1 MPHSSSSRPESRQRV
16 DVDVPLGF
24 EHQLAS
30 LFGGVV
36 DDDDDCPTEDLF
48 DPHSIHSS
56 DNSDAELSSDYGSI
70 NTVVEAYTDLLD
82 DQDAVQNHREAFYRM
97 YLPVY
102 HKVKAGT
109 NLINDAKYE
118 ELVKLLSNPLPKGAS
133 MTDRNNR
140 RKYELVGNIAG
151 HCLYRNG
158 LVVTTVEKVFD
169 VILEA
174 HIRLNHARSSFKNKE
189 CIKKQLGYY
198 GVPKTAVK
206 CFVETCSVVSSAA
219 LHNGTGYF
227 IIICSNITLHF
238 CSSVLQT

>member
-1 MPHSSSSRPESRQRV
+1 
-16 DVDVPLGF
+16 
-24 EHQLAS
+24 
-30 LFGGVV
+30 
-36 DDDDDCPTEDLF
+36 
-48 DPHSIHSS
+48 
-56 DNSDAELSSDYGSI
+56 LSSDYGSI
-70 NTVVEAYTDLLD
+70 NTEEEAYADVLD

-97 YLPVY
+97 YLPLY
-102 HKVKAGT
+102 KKVKAGT

-174 HIRLNHARSSFKNKE
+174 HIRLNHARSNFKNKE

-206 CFVETCSVVSSAA
+206 CFVETCAVVSSMA
-219 LHNGTGYF
+219 LHNGTGNLLLF
-227 IIICSNITLHF
+227 VLTLHYIF
-238 CSSVLQT
+238 VPVCCKHSTDKVSTAATKHDSA